1 MPSLTLND
9 RPVDFA
15 LDPDTPLLWALRD
28 VANLTGTKYGCGTG
42 ECGACMVLVD
52 GQVLPSCTL
61 SLADAMGRSVT
72 TIEALA
78 RTTGSGGRHPVI
90 QALIDEQAIQCGFCT
105 PGLVVAIAG
114 LLASN
119 ARPTDEE
126 IGAAITNI
134 CRCGVYPR
142 VIRAIRRVTGPVNA
156 APAQAPAAAAD
167 GAASADGEPGAQAT
181 TGATGTTAAPE
192 SGE

>member
-28 VANLTGTKYGCGTG
+28 VANLTGTKYACGTG

-61 SLADAMGRSVT
+61 SLASAAGRSVT

-119 ARPTDEE
+119 ARPTDAE

-142 VIRAIRRVTGPVNA
+142 IIRAIRRVTGPVA
-156 APAQAPAAAAD
+156 APAPAPGPAAAPPP
-167 GAASADGEPGAQAT
+167 ADGEPGAAASAT
-181 TGATGTTAAPE
+181 ATPAATL
-192 SGE
+192 GE